1 MAIIQFSVPA
11 DVYVALVERGRAL
24 GMSEHQVAK
33 YAMLLVYENAADE
46 AILERMRNAKRD
58 QMRNKTRAR
67 PLS

>member
-11 DVYVALVERGRAL
+11 DVYVTLVERGRAL
-24 GMSEHQVAK
+24 GISEHQVAK
-33 YAMLLVYENAADE
+33 YAMLLAYDNAADE
-46 AILERMRNAKRD
+46 DILERMRNTKRE